1 MTLDPIFLQK
11 LFTILGWYGVLF
23 AIVLWLAVI
32 RWTWQDISRRTER
45 PAYRLLAALLPV
57 LLFLPGVLI
66 YLVLRPKMTLDEN
79 YQFSLEEEALLQTLD
94 EYRVCPA
101 CEKPIQANWTFCPV
115 CQTRIRS
122 KCSGCGELLIPEW
135 AICPVCGR
143 QVLSSSTGGNSY
155 ISEHTDH
162 SRDNNR

>member
-11 LFTILGWYGVLF
+11 LFSILGWYGALF

-32 RWTWQDISRRTER
+32 RWTWKDINRRTEKTLL
-45 PAYRLLAALLPV
+45 RLLTVLLPV
-57 LLFLPGVLI
+57 FLIFPGVII
-66 YLVLRPKMTLDEN
+66 YFILRPQKTIDET

-101 CEKPIQANWTFCPV
+101 CEKPIQTNWIFCPI
-115 CQTRIRS
+115 CQTRIRH

-135 AICPVCGR
+135 SICPICGR
-143 QVLSSSTGGNSY
+143 QASSTADGARSY
-155 ISEHTDH
+155 TPESIEH
-162 SRDNNR
+162 SRDISR